1 MRWDKSHTSIQI
13 PDPVESVL
21 KMVTS
26 SLSEAKIRKVLGLGY
41 WVQGFRCFPW
51 MAVNFFLKDGLQVD
65 PSTLQLL
72 QNSAN
77 LPMIGKPLYGVISD
91 AVYIA
96 GQHRIPYLALG
107 GTPTSFHFFFWI
119 SFQFLNYPAA
129 QNFKFSY
136 DWLHSN
142 NTITWFALL
151 CFIEY
156 GVQPYWFG
164 IYMSI
169 DIQFQCPA
177 TSNENRLS
185 SLLRGRIPEKKNW
198 DLIRAIS
205 IRGQL
210 SSRQP

>member
-1 MRWDKSHTSIQI
+1 
-13 PDPVESVL
+13 
-21 KMVTS
+21 MVTS

-77 LPMIGKPLYGVISD
+77 LPMIGKPLYGVVSD

-107 GTPTSFHFFFWI
+107 GTPTSFHFFVCI

-142 NTITWFALL
+142 NTITCFAL
-151 CFIEY
+151 F
-156 GVQPYWFG
+156 
-164 IYMSI
+164 SI
-169 DIQFQCPA
+169 VW
-177 TSNENRLS
+177 S
-185 SLLRGRIPEKKNW
+185 STL
-198 DLIRAIS
+198 LIRNLYVYRYSIS
-205 IRGQL
+205 MSGNFKWEPSFFSVERKD
-210 SSRQP
+210 SRKK

>member
-1 MRWDKSHTSIQI
+1 
-13 PDPVESVL
+13 
-21 KMVTS
+21 MVTS

-77 LPMIGKPLYGVISD
+77 LPMVGKPLYGVVSD

-119 SFQFLNYPAA
+119 SFQFLNCPAA

-142 NTITWFALL
+142 NTITCFALL
-151 CFIEY
+151 CLIQNLY
-156 GVQPYWFG
+156 VHRYS
-164 IYMSI
+164 ISMSGNFKWEPSFFSVERK
-169 DIQFQCPA
+169 D
-177 TSNENRLS
+177 SR
-185 SLLRGRIPEKKNW
+185 KKKKTEIW
-198 DLIRAIS
+198 LE
-205 IRGQL
+205 Q
-210 SSRQP
+210 